1 MGFFF
6 VIGVPVYILGI
17 NVIADYFT
25 KNSFTFHVSTLI
37 DRPIYKEDFF
47 YAAKIL
53 KSNAKSKLSKD
64 SLDLTVGE
72 YVTLELL
79 RLGATTNEQ
88 IQLLK
93 EQFELLDV
101 NKENKLTFDTL
112 QSVGRIANSPNS
124 NTNVGVPIRDPRTT
138 IRITDS
144 TTNVE
149 PPPNR
154 VGDNPV

>member
-25 KNSFTFHVSTLI
+25 KNSLTFHVSTLI

-53 KSNAKSKLSKD
+53 KSKSKSKLSKD
-64 SLDLTVGE
+64 SLNLTVGE
-72 YVTLELL
+72 YVILELL
-79 RLGATTNEQ
+79 RLGVTTNEQ
-88 IQLLK
+88 VLLLK

-112 QSVGRIANSPNS
+112 KSSGRIDISTDQRTFSTDS
-124 NTNVGVPIRDPRTT
+124 NAYVGVNFGDRTLS
-138 IRITDS
+138 TDS
-144 TTNVE
+144 TY
-149 PPPNR
+149 
-154 VGDNPV
+154 